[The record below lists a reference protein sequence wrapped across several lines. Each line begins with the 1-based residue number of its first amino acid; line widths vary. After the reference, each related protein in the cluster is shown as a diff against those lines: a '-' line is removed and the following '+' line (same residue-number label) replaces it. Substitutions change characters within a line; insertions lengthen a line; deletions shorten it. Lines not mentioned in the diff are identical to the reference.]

1 MIPCPNHCRLPARK
15 NDFKIKN
22 YTKKKKEKI
31 TEDMWSSLTDLVAKV
46 LTMLFAFTHNYGVA
60 IILLTIVIRLILY
73 PLMQKQMVSMR
84 EMQKIQPLMKAVQE
98 KYKNDKERLN
108 KELMA
113 LYKEHKVNPMSG
125 CLPLLIQMPILIL
138 LFQTLR
144 KFEYKNPIT
153 DQIAGGF
160 LWIADKVTIL
170 IDGKLTEVAG
180 LAAPEQLIH
189 LPGSGIFGLQALGIM
204 PFLVAGSMW
213 YQQKMTTG
221 NTGAGGGKSTE
232 QTQKMM
238 TIMMP
243 LMIGVMSF
251 SLPSGLT
258 LYWLTSTLLGIGQQY
273 LINKKMPTAVATA
286 KDAGIRE
293 KKDPVRKEL
302 KKKAVVQDDPWI
314 PGYKDVVTKKADKY
328 NKKNKKFKKSKK

>member
-1 MIPCPNHCRLPARK
+1 
-15 NDFKIKN
+15 
-22 YTKKKKEKI
+22 
-31 TEDMWSSLTDLVAKV
+31 MWSSLITLVTKL
-46 LTMLFAFTHNYGVA
+46 LTALYGFTHNYGVA
-60 IILLTIVIRLILY
+60 IILLTILIRLILY

-144 KFEYKNPIT
+144 VFKYHIPNTEII
-153 DQIAGGF
+153 DGGF
-160 LWIADKVTIL
+160 LWIANQVEIIK
-170 IDGKLTEVAG
+170 DGLPVMVGG
-180 LAAPEQLIH
+180 LAAPEQLIG
-189 LPGSGIFGLQALGIM
+189 LGDGIFGLSHIGIL
-204 PFLVAGSMW
+204 PFLVGGSM
-213 YQQKMTTG
+213 YIQQKMTSP
-221 NTGAGGGKSTE
+221 GGTPGKDGGSSQ

-243 LMIGVMSF
+243 LMIGFMSF

-258 LYWLTSTLLGIGQQY
+258 LYWFTSTLLGIGQQY
-273 LINKKMPTAVATA
+273 LINKKTPTIAEIPKEIVSDKKEKPANKKPEKTVA
-286 KDAGIRE
+286 I
-293 KKDPVRKEL
+293 KEE
-302 KKKAVVQDDPWI
+302 PWI
-314 PGYKDVVTKKADKY
+314 PGYEGADGENPSGRKTKTKKY
-328 NKKNKKFKKSKK
+328 KKGKRR

>member
-1 MIPCPNHCRLPARK
+1 
-15 NDFKIKN
+15 
-22 YTKKKKEKI
+22 
-31 TEDMWSSLTDLVAKV
+31 MWSSLISLVTKL
-46 LTMLFAFTHNYGVA
+46 LTALYGFTHNYGVA
-60 IILLTIVIRLILY
+60 IILLTILIRLILY

-144 KFEYKNPIT
+144 VFKYHIPNTEII
-153 DQIAGGF
+153 DGGF
-160 LWIADKVTIL
+160 LWIANQYNVIENGETIA
-170 IDGKLTEVAG
+170 KAG
-180 LAAPEQLIH
+180 LALSERLISF
-189 LPGSGIFGLQALGIM
+189 GVFGIEYIGIL
-204 PFLVAGSMW
+204 PFLVGGSM
-213 YQQKMTTG
+213 YIQQKMTSTG
-221 NTGAGGGKSTE
+221 GAAGGKDGGSSQ

-243 LMIGVMSF
+243 LLMGFMSF

-258 LYWLTSTLLGIGQQY
+258 LYWFTSTLLGIGQQY
-273 LINKKMPTAVATA
+273 LINKKTPTIVEMS
-286 KDAGIRE
+286 KEVVSGKKEKLIE
-293 KKDPVRKEL
+293 KKPEKPVSLKEE
-302 KKKAVVQDDPWI
+302 PWI
-314 PGYKDVVTKKADKY
+314 PGYEGANGENPPGSKTKTKKY
-328 NKKNKKFKKSKK
+328 KKGKRR

>member
-1 MIPCPNHCRLPARK
+1 
-15 NDFKIKN
+15 
-22 YTKKKKEKI
+22 
-31 TEDMWSSLTDLVAKV
+31 MWSTLTDLVAQLLILLYGV
-46 LTMLFAFTHNYGVA
+46 THNYGFA
-60 IILLTIVIRLILY
+60 IIVLTIIIRVVLY

-84 EMQKIQPLMKAVQE
+84 EMQKIQPLMKAVQS

-113 LYKEHKVNPMSG
+113 LYKVHKVNPMSG

-144 KFEYKNPIT
+144 KFEYLDPSGNIS
-153 DQIAGGF
+153 GGF
-160 LWIADKVTIL
+160 LWIANQVEVMVENIPTI
-170 IDGKLTEVAG
+170 VAG

-189 LPGSGIFGLQALGIM
+189 LPGNGIFNIQALGIM
-204 PFLVAGSMW
+204 PFLIGGSMW
-213 YQQKMTTG
+213 YQQKMTTAG
-221 NTGAGGGKSTE
+221 SGASGGSAE

-243 LMIGVMSF
+243 LMIGFMSF

-273 LINKKMPTAVATA
+273 LINKKMPAAVEPIKSLESGKKEKPVEKENKKETKA
-286 KDAGIRE
+286 KEDF
-293 KKDPVRKEL
+293 
-302 KKKAVVQDDPWI
+302 WI
-314 PGYKDVVTKKADKY
+314 PGYQNTD
-328 NKKNKKFKKSKK
+328 NKNTSKHSKK

>member
-1 MIPCPNHCRLPARK
+1 
-15 NDFKIKN
+15 
-22 YTKKKKEKI
+22 
-31 TEDMWSSLTDLVAKV
+31 MWSTLTDLVAQ
-46 LTMLFAFTHNYGVA
+46 LLRLLYGITHNYGFA
-60 IILLTIVIRLILY
+60 IILLTIIIRVVLY

-84 EMQKIQPLMKAVQE
+84 EMQKIQPLMKAIQS

-113 LYKEHKVNPMSG
+113 LYKVHKVNPMSG

-144 KFEYKNPIT
+144 KFEYLDPSGNIS
-153 DQIAGGF
+153 GGF
-160 LWIADKVTIL
+160 LWIANQVEVMVENIPTI
-170 IDGKLTEVAG
+170 VAG

-189 LPGSGIFGLQALGIM
+189 LPGNGIFNIQALGIM
-204 PFLVAGSMW
+204 PFLIGGSMW
-213 YQQKMTTG
+213 YQQKMTTAG
-221 NTGAGGGKSTE
+221 SGASGGSAE

-243 LMIGVMSF
+243 LMIGFMSF

-273 LINKKMPTAVATA
+273 LINKKMPTIVEPIKSLESGKKEKPVEKENKKETKA
-286 KDAGIRE
+286 KEDF
-293 KKDPVRKEL
+293 
-302 KKKAVVQDDPWI
+302 WI
-314 PGYKDVVTKKADKY
+314 PGYQNTD
-328 NKKNKKFKKSKK
+328 NKNTSKHSKKIKKYKRDK